1 MSVTIDDYKNTIQN
15 EFLFSECYDTDESLV
30 RSFNIGTILLM
41 PHPKHKQRPWLRKAF
56 DEWNRGGR
64 RVLLITP
71 FRTSCKYFQEY
82 LTKNAEIRVI
92 TTSLKY
98 GEHIVLR
105 PMILAI
111 FKAKPLR
118 ELNHLVTFD

>member
-1 MSVTIDDYKNTIQN
+1 MSVTIDEYKNTILN
-15 EFLFSECYDTDESLV
+15 EFVFSESYNNDNELSK
-30 RSFNIGTILLM
+30 SFSVGTILLT
-41 PHPKHKQRPWLRKAF
+41 PTVKQKQRPWLKKAY

-64 RVLLITP
+64 TILLVTP

-92 TTSLKY
+92 TTSLTYK
-98 GEHIVLR
+98 EQVVLR
-105 PMILAI
+105 PMVLAI